1 MATVPWVAAEGEH
14 GSELALEWIEVVQA
28 NHCLAQEG
36 ADAMLRYFVAANFWL
51 LVGILLIIGSGDAG
65 SFGPDTYRSF
75 FGTGKIPKVLYSV
88 IVVAVAGLAIGYFVL
103 HYTTRPCSKE
113 PGPTSIRPRE

>member
-1 MATVPWVAAEGEH
+1 M
-14 GSELALEWIEVVQA
+14 
-28 NHCLAQEG
+28 
-36 ADAMLRYFVAANFWL
+36 RYFVAANFWL

-103 HYTTRPCSKE
+103 YRLTRNCGTV
-113 PGPTSIRPRE
+113 PGPSSDRPRD